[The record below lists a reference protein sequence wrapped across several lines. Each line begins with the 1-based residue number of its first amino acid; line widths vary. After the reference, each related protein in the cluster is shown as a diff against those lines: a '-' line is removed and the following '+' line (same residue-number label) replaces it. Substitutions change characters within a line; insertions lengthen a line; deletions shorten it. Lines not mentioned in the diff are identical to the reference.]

1 MINNLGIYGVT
12 GLPAIRIPLSGA
24 ARVSALCLPVNN
36 SAALAG
42 LGGVGNDTINIG
54 GTQGPPGPPGPPG
67 PAGPQGPAGTLGLA
81 AVTDVTVTP
90 YTVLATDYVVAVN
103 VTAPSS
109 IVLPAS
115 PIGTIFVVK
124 DASGAAGTNPITVT
138 ASTTIDG
145 AASFDIN
152 VGYGSNTF
160 VFTGT
165 EWNII

>member
-1 MINNLGIYGVT
+1 MINNLGIYGAT
-12 GLPAIRIPLSGA
+12 ALPAMRIPLLGA
-24 ARVSALCLPVNN
+24 VRVGAPCLPVAN

-54 GTQGPPGPPGPPG
+54 GTQGPPGPPGPT
-67 PAGPQGPAGTLGLA
+67 GPQGPAGTLGLA
-81 AVTDVTVTP
+81 AITDVATTP
-90 YTVLATDYVVAVN
+90 YTALSTDYVIAVDVA
-103 VTAPSS
+103 APASV
-109 IVLPAS
+109 ILPAS
-115 PIGTIFVVK
+115 PTGTIFVVK

-145 AASFDIN
+145 AASFVIN

-160 VFTGT
+160 VFNGT